1 LNGLSLCDPAF
12 PKRRGKQKI
21 ISVLKLEQIT
31 EEVKKHFSVPG
42 MGGYINKSRRVH
54 VSGKVFL

>member
-1 LNGLSLCDPAF
+1 LCDPAF

-31 EEVKKHFSVPG
+31 EEVKKHFSVLG
-42 MGGYINKSRRVH
+42 VGGYINKSRRVH